1 MKEKFLKA
9 IQLDCL
15 FFLIANLI
23 FNIISVLTTSTTTHL
38 LKIGVSLIIL
48 LICTIISFLIVFF
61 KKKKTKEITIFE
73 KIIYNLG
80 IYYTIFSIL
89 TNIFAYI
96 FEEDNFWDI
105 YTILIILAFSA
116 IISLSNAFVKINSF
130 LLSSIT
136 HFFVCGI
143 FYYIVFVVKA
153 SLKGSNI
160 LISVAI
166 YLLIFIIS
174 SVIYY
179 FVFERKKKE
188 AEKEISYTNMF
199 N

>member
-1 MKEKFLKA
+1 MLPKGVFMKEKFLKA

-96 FEEDNFWDI
+96 FEEDNF
-105 YTILIILAFSA
+105 
-116 IISLSNAFVKINSF
+116 
-130 LLSSIT
+130 
-136 HFFVCGI
+136 CG
-143 FYYIVFVVKA
+143 
-153 SLKGSNI
+153 
-160 LISVAI
+160 
-166 YLLIFIIS
+166 
-174 SVIYY
+174 
-179 FVFERKKKE
+179 
-188 AEKEISYTNMF
+188 
-199 N
+199 